1 MVRFERSREGKRRD
15 SRDASPRKEARFKD
29 FVERP
34 RGRPRF
40 EERPRGRDRGFSGGR
55 DRDSR
60 RGPLELTKVV
70 CGQCGINT
78 EVPFKPTSNK
88 PVLCRDCFTKAPR
101 SGPRGAPSAP
111 PSRELELINMKL
123 DKIMKAL

>member
-1 MVRFERSREGKRRD
+1 MARFERSKGGRRD

-34 RGRPRF
+34 RSKPRF
-40 EERPRGRDRGFSGGR
+40 EERGGRDRGFSRGR
-55 DRDSR
+55 DRDGR
-60 RGPLELTKVV
+60 RGTLELTKVV

-88 PVLCRDCFTKAPR
+88 PVLCRDCFTKAPK
-101 SGPRGAPSAP
+101 GAPAGAP
-111 PSRELELINMKL
+111 PRELELINMKL
-123 DKIMKAL
+123 DKIIKALDIE